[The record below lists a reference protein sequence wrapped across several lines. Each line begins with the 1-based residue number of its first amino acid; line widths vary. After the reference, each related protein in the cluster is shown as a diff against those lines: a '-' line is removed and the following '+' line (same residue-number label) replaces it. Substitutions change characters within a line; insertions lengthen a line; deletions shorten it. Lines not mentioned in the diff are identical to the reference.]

1 MVIII
6 FIINISIIIA
16 IFVSG
21 PGYDLLI
28 CVISAGFRQEQFA
41 QGYPPFWH
49 HLTICFSAFLK

>member
-1 MVIII
+1 MVKRLLNLSLISVALWFMVIII

-28 CVISAGFRQEQFA
+28 CVISAGFRQEQ
-41 QGYPPFWH
+41 
-49 HLTICFSAFLK
+49 